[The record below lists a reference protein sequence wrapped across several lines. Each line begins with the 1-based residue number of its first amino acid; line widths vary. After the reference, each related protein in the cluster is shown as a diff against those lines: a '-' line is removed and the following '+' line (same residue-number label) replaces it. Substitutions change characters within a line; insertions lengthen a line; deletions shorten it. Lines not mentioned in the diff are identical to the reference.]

1 MDVLVVGISHK
12 SAPLEVLE
20 KVALGKKQAGEALI
34 ELSRTVPG
42 GGVVLSTCNRTEI
55 YALSDGQ
62 DSQAGRLEGFLRD
75 RSGLSAS
82 DLSPHL
88 YSRLAEDAISHLFN
102 VASGLESMIV
112 GEFEVLGQVQDALE
126 YAQDSGVVDRTL
138 LDLLQQA
145 VRVGRRARA
154 ETDISK
160 NPVSI
165 SSVAVNLAKRT
176 VGDLT
181 GCSVLLVSAG
191 EASRL
196 AATALARH
204 GISDIVVAS
213 RSYDKAFVLAREFN
227 GRAAHLH
234 DLRDP
239 LRKADIVVSCSGAPH
254 CLVHGADVEAAM
266 SHRPLRP
273 MVLVDIAVPRDIDP
287 RVSEIEN
294 VHLYNIDDLKSVSA
308 ANQRRRAKERD
319 RVLSIVD
326 DEVAGFISRSRSQR
340 AAPTIAALVGKAEKI
355 RASQV
360 AAAMATLDISD
371 EERAAVNAMTRSI
384 VKKILHDPIARLRS
398 AGNGNSY
405 VQAVEEMF
413 DLDNPR

>member
-1 MDVLVVGISHK
+1 
-12 SAPLEVLE
+12 
-20 KVALGKKQAGEALI
+20 
-34 ELSRTVPG
+34 
-42 GGVVLSTCNRTEI
+42 
-55 YALSDGQ
+55 
-62 DSQAGRLEGFLRD
+62 
-75 RSGLSAS
+75 
-82 DLSPHL
+82 
-88 YSRLAEDAISHLFN
+88 
-102 VASGLESMIV
+102 
-112 GEFEVLGQVQDALE
+112 
-126 YAQDSGVVDRTL
+126 
-138 LDLLQQA
+138 
-145 VRVGRRARA
+145 
-154 ETDISK
+154 
-160 NPVSI
+160 
-165 SSVAVNLAKRT
+165 
-176 VGDLT
+176 
-181 GCSVLLVSAG
+181 
-191 EASRL
+191 
-196 AATALARH
+196 
-204 GISDIVVAS
+204 
-213 RSYDKAFVLAREFN
+213 
-227 GRAAHLH
+227 
-234 DLRDP
+234 
-239 LRKADIVVSCSGAPH
+239 
-254 CLVHGADVEAAM
+254 M